1 MATDSGASSL
11 GGSLGPTFTREG
23 VLAGNRGRRAGTLLY
38 AIENRSALL
47 ASRSRAAMARFETQR
62 TVADR
67 EQAFLAALAEGR
79 TPPRRPRIQ
88 DIERFADGWADLVP
102 DDPVLRGAL
111 LQRIAAKYGLPR
123 QAQRIRRVLR
133 ADDPQVRDAFAK
145 NMEAGQLGLDEL
157 VSVRLPLRERLRWAR
172 MELGIRVEALPPF
185 WLAYALTLTETVGG
199 GVLALPIALAAFGPV
214 GAIVALVFFGLVNTL
229 TVAALVEAITR
240 DGNMRYGTAFFGRL
254 VGDYLG
260 RPGNLIAMPALFA
273 LDAVGFCVALIGFGT
288 TLAGVTGVPVVFWAS
303 ALFVVALVILW
314 RGTLDATVA
323 LAVGVGL
330 INLALIVAISVM
342 ALGNMQPGSFDGGG
356 RGLTLNAGL
365 LELIFGV
372 ALVAFFGHTSAGHSA
387 KVVLARD
394 PSGRHLLAGNVAAM
408 LTAMGVYVLFVIGVT
423 GAVGSN
429 VLSGYN
435 GTALTPLANRLG
447 PVVEI
452 AGTIYITL
460 AVGLSTLY
468 VGLGI
473 FNQMRELL
481 GANVLRS
488 RQSNR
493 RPDHAVR
500 FVLQASPLLVMFAI
514 VISQSG
520 TISFT
525 APLSLIGTLTLPLL
539 GGVFPVLLL
548 LAARRRGARLPGRD
562 APLIGNPIVAVAV
575 VALFLAAVLVFG
587 LWIWTGPVERTLA
600 FLVSAAIIVLALL
613 SLRRGAFRP
622 RTVVEYRT
630 EPGPPV
636 VGVVS
641 VVSNGRGLPAH
652 IELSGADGLLASE
665 GAETLVS
672 TPSHLRS
679 VRVGLPVRAARELQ
693 LWVHAITP
701 DGGSE
706 PTPVTV
712 EVDAVGETKPILIAA
727 GGVHEV
733 LMPEEGVPA
742 TLTISLQ
749 PGIATP

>member
-1 MATDSGASSL
+1 MTADSLA
-11 GGSLGPTFTREG
+11 PTFTREG

-47 ASRSRAAMARFETQR
+47 ASRSRAAMARFETER

-79 TPPRRPRIQ
+79 SPPRRPRIQ
-88 DIERFADGWADLVP
+88 DIDRFAEGWADLVP
-102 DDPVLRGAL
+102 DDPSLRAAL
-111 LQRIAAKYGLPR
+111 LHRIAGKYGLPR
-123 QAQRIRRVLR
+123 EAQRTRRVLR
-133 ADDPQVRDAFAK
+133 ADDSLVRDAYAK
-145 NMEAGQLGLDEL
+145 TMEPGEIGLGQLGQ
-157 VSVRLPLRERLRWAR
+157 VRPPVRERLRWAR
-172 MELGIRVEALPPF
+172 TALSVRVETLPPF

-199 GVLALPIALAAFGPV
+199 GVLALPIALAAFGPI
-214 GAIVALVFFGLVNTL
+214 GATLALVFFGLVNTL

-288 TLAGVTGVPVVFWAS
+288 TLSGATGLPAVFWAS
-303 ALFVVALVILW
+303 ALFAVSLVILW

-330 INLALIVAISVM
+330 VNLVLIVALSLV
-342 ALGNMQPGSFDGGG
+342 ALGNMQPDAFAGGNG
-356 RGLTLNAGL
+356 RGLTVDAGF

-408 LTAMGVYVLFVIGVT
+408 LTAMVVYVLFVVAVT

-429 VLSGYN
+429 ALAGYN
-435 GTALTPLANRLG
+435 GTALTPLADRLG
-447 PVVEI
+447 PVVEV
-452 AGTIYITL
+452 AGTVYITL

-481 GANVLRS
+481 DATALRHRAS
-488 RQSNR
+488 EGLAGR
-493 RPDHAVR
+493 AGR
-500 FVLQASPLLVMFAI
+500 FVLQASPLLVMFGI
-514 VISQSG
+514 VISQAG

-525 APLSLIGTLTLPLL
+525 EPISIIGTLTLPLL
-539 GGVFPVLLL
+539 GGVFPVLLV
-548 LAARRRGARLPGRD
+548 LAARRRGGRLPGRD
-562 APLIGNPIVAVAV
+562 VPLIGNPVIAVAV
-575 VALFLAAVLVFG
+575 VALFLGAVLVFG
-587 LWIWTGPVERTLA
+587 LWIWTGPLERIAA
-600 FLVSAAIIVLALL
+600 FAVSAAIGTLALV
-613 SLRRGAFRP
+613 SWRRGAFRP

-630 EPGPPV
+630 EPGPPSL
-636 VGVVS
+636 GMVS
-641 VVSNGRGLPAH
+641 VVSNGRSLPAH
-652 IELSGADGLLASE
+652 IELAGTDGLRAFD
-665 GAETLVS
+665 GAEAVIS
-672 TPSHLRS
+672 APGHLRS
-679 VRVGLPVRAARELQ
+679 VRVTLSDQSARELQ
-693 LWVHAITP
+693 LWVHAVTP
-701 DGGSE
+701 GGGSQ
-706 PTPVTV
+706 PTPVLV
-712 EVDAVGETKPILIAA
+712 EVEAAGETAPVLVAT
-727 GGVHEV
+727 GGVHAV
-733 LMPEEGVPA
+733 LMPGEGVPA

-749 PGIATP
+749 PGIAIS